1 MGSKASILLRE
12 EEIEEIRNE
21 TGFSANQI
29 VRLYSRFTALD
40 KTGSGTLSREGISFA
55 SLSKGGCKGSCFG

>member
-1 MGSKASILLRE
+1 MGSKASILLRD

-40 KTGSGTLSREGISFA
+40 KTGSGTLSREGS
-55 SLSKGGCKGSCFG
+55 